1 MKQCYIVIIM
11 FFTLVIVTPAQSTA
25 VSGSLT
31 VYSEDGSVL
40 NAKNSS
46 QQSIRYRISY
56 VIEGRNSNKALV
68 NSRQEQTDILTI
80 GAGETQ
86 QVFVAPKDPERKIT
100 YRFKNIIITECVTSK
115 EKTNARDINTRMNG
129 GR

>member
-1 MKQCYIVIIM
+1 MKHCYIVIIM
-11 FFTLVIVTPAQSTA
+11 FFTLIIIAEAQSTA

-40 NAKNSS
+40 IAKNNS

-56 VIEGRNSNKALV
+56 VIEGRNSSKVRV
-68 NSRQEQTDILTI
+68 NSRQEQTDIMTI

-86 QVFVAPKDPERKIT
+86 QIFVAPQDPERKIT

-115 EKTNARDINTRMNG
+115 EKPNARDINTRMNG
-129 GR
+129 GK

>member
-1 MKQCYIVIIM
+1 MKQCHIVIFM
-11 FFTLVIVTPAQSTA
+11 FFALVIIVPAQSTA

-40 NAKNSS
+40 FAKNSS
-46 QQSIRYRISY
+46 QQSIHFRISY
-56 VIEGRNSNKALV
+56 VIEGRNSSKMLV
-68 NSRQEQTDILTI
+68 NSRQEQTDMVTI
-80 GAGETQ
+80 GADETQ
-86 QVFVAPKDPERKIT
+86 QIFVAPQDPARKIT

-115 EKTNARDINTRMNG
+115 EKPNARDINTRMNG